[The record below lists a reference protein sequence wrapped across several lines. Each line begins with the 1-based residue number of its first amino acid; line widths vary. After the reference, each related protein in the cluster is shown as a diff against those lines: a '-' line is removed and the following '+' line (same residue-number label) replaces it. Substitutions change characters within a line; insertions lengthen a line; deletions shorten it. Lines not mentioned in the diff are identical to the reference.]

1 MTDGAPDG
9 ATPEEPE
16 VASPEGANPEGAPGA
31 AGLADGEWHRLHP
44 ATPLLRGGLALLAVA
59 GILISNFRER
69 LIEILLPEAIC
80 PPDAPGCEADPITA
94 IIDSPYFL
102 AALGAALGVVLLLSL
117 GYWASWRFHTFRVTG
132 EVVEVRSGV
141 LWRTHRQ
148 ARLDRIQGVTINR
161 PFFARLFGAARL
173 DVEGAGQDANVQ
185 LSYLGNAAAD
195 RLRADLLRLA
205 SGSRAAARAADPARA
220 GSVIDRRVA
229 ELLAPE
235 LDPDLAPPESV
246 VRVPPGRLIA
256 STALSMATVFLLVSV
271 ALVIVVGSI
280 AATID
285 RDLLWTLFTLIP
297 IAFGFGS
304 YLVNRILKYLRY
316 SIAGTPDG
324 VRVGYGLLSTRNETV
339 PPGRIHSVAVSQS
352 LLWRPFGWW
361 TVRVNRASRGSSTDS
376 QQAQQSTSVLP
387 VGTVDDVARVLDLLL
402 PEWSAEEG
410 PDGFR
415 AALQSGLAG
424 RDADGGFTT
433 SPRRAV
439 ILRWFSRRRNGIAI
453 RVGAVLLR
461 RGAVWREFVV
471 VPTPRL
477 QSVSIEQGPLGR
489 SLRLASLNLHTVAGP
504 ISAHIG
510 ALDASDA
517 ARLFDETAHAGV
529 AAAAAD
535 RTHRW
540 RAGES

>member
-1 MTDGAPDG
+1 MTDAVPAGGGSDGGA
-9 ATPEEPE
+9 PEEP
-16 VASPEGANPEGAPGA
+16 AGATGD

-44 ATPLLRGGLALLAVA
+44 ATPLLRGGLALLAIG

-69 LIEILLPEAIC
+69 LVELFLPAGAC
-80 PPDAPGCEADPITA
+80 PPGAPGCEVDPITA

-102 AALGAALGVVLLLSL
+102 AALGAALGIVLLLSL

-173 DVEGAGQDANVQ
+173 DVVGAGQDANVQ

-205 SGSRAAARAADPARA
+205 SGSRAAARAADPAHA

-256 STALSMATVFLLVSV
+256 STALSMATVFLLVAV
-271 ALVIVVGSI
+271 VLVVVIGSI
-280 AATID
+280 AATVD
-285 RDLLWTLFTLIP
+285 RDLLWTLFTLVP

-304 YLVNRILKYLRY
+304 YLVNRILKFLRY

-352 LLWRPFGWW
+352 LMWRPFGWW
-361 TVRVNRASRGSSTDS
+361 TLRVNRASRSSGSDG
-376 QQAQQSTSVLP
+376 QEAQQSTTVLP
-387 VGTVDDVARVLDLLL
+387 VGTVDDVERVLALLL
-402 PEWSAEEG
+402 PEWRATEG
-410 PDGFR
+410 DDGFR
-415 AALQSGLAG
+415 AALESGLAG
-424 RDADGGFTT
+424 RDGDGGFTT

-439 ILRWFSRRRNGIAI
+439 VVRWFSRRRNGVAL
-453 RVGAVLLR
+453 RTGAVLMR
-461 RGAVWREFVV
+461 SGAVWREFVV
-471 VPTPRL
+471 VPTPRM
-477 QSVSIEQGPLGR
+477 QSVSVEQGPLGR
-489 SLRLASLNLHTVAGP
+489 ALRLATLHVHTVAGP
-504 ISAHIG
+504 ISARIG
-510 ALDASDA
+510 AIADEDAVL
-517 ARLFDETAHAGV
+517 LFDDTAHAGV

-535 RTHRW
+535 RSHRW